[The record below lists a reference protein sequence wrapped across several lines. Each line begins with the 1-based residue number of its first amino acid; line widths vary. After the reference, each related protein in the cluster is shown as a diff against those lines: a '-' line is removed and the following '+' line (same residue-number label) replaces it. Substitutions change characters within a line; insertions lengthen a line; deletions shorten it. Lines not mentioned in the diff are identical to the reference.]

1 MTDHHAPEI
10 AAQDDAASS
19 GHTMSERSED
29 HAASQDGDGTITD
42 HVGHD
47 AGPLLGLT
55 SPNTDTVDLDGKNI
69 VPIEDSNFDT
79 RRDPLL
85 GTIFFSTF

>member
-10 AAQDDAASS
+10 AVQDDAASS
-19 GHTMSERSED
+19 GHTMSERSEG
-29 HAASQDGDGTITD
+29 HAALQDGDGTIAD

-55 SPNTDTVDLDGKNI
+55 PSNTEIVDLDGENM

-85 GTIFFSTF
+85 GTIFLR